1 MVRCSAVVA
10 HSSHMRNPFLEASG
24 ERHSQTLRV
33 NPRRIARG
41 AARACYAFSLASP
54 SRARSTL
61 AAVPPGRCDTLK
73 PRTFPPPGSLLR
85 RALSLDRRIT
95 MLRAEKRWSQAE
107 LADRVGVSRNSINAV
122 ENGKFDP
129 SLPLAF
135 RIADV
140 FGLAIE
146 QVF

>member
-1 MVRCSAVVA
+1 
-10 HSSHMRNPFLEASG
+10 
-24 ERHSQTLRV
+24 
-33 NPRRIARG
+33 
-41 AARACYAFSLASP
+41 
-54 SRARSTL
+54 
-61 AAVPPGRCDTLK
+61 
-73 PRTFPPPGSLLR
+73 
-85 RALSLDRRIT
+85 

-146 QVF
+146 QVFFREDNDFRK